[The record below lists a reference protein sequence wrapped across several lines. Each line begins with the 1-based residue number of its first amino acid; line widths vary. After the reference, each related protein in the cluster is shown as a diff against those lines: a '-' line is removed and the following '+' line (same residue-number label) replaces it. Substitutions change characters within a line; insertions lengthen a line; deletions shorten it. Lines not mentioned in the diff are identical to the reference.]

1 MVERKLNMVMKV
13 SCEKKLK
20 KGVQSLGRPLN
31 ADFLLWPLSVG
42 WEEGAEHSH
51 LLIEKKPMGKSWKV
65 K

>member
-13 SCEKKLK
+13 SCGKKKLK

-31 ADFLLWPLSVG
+31 ADFLALASVG
-42 WEEGAEHSH
+42 REEGAEHSH